1 MQLYV
6 DMLLSICSQTCH
18 ISFITQGN
26 TYVLLFLQFNKAV
39 GKIKDAISA
48 LPAATVDDDN
58 EEAAAL
64 ATATASKTDAT
75 AENKAGGNGPTAA
88 SDSPPDG
95 SFRHAAV
102 SEPGEG
108 SSDPFGLDELL
119 AHEPK
124 RSERA
129 REKGAAALNRKAE
142 EEEESRRFLKS
153 RREAL
158 LRCLEIAARRYR
170 IPW

>member
-1 MQLYV
+1 L
-6 DMLLSICSQTCH
+6 
-18 ISFITQGN
+18 
-26 TYVLLFLQFNKAV
+26 
-39 GKIKDAISA
+39 
-48 LPAATVDDDN
+48 DD
-58 EEAAAL
+58 
-64 ATATASKTDAT
+64 
-75 AENKAGGNGPTAA
+75 
-88 SDSPPDG
+88 
-95 SFRHAAV
+95 
-102 SEPGEG
+102 
-108 SSDPFGLDELL
+108 LL

-129 REKGAAALNRKAE
+129 REKGAAALNRKAEE

>member
-1 MQLYV
+1 M
-6 DMLLSICSQTCH
+6 C
-18 ISFITQGN
+18 
-26 TYVLLFLQFNKAV
+26 LLFLQFNKAV

-64 ATATASKTDAT
+64 AAASETDAT

-108 SSDPFGLDELL
+108 SSDPFGLDDLL

-129 REKGAAALNRKAE
+129 REKGAAALNRKAEE

>member
-64 ATATASKTDAT
+64 AAASETDAT
-75 AENKAGGNGPTAA
+75 AENKAGGNDPTAA
-88 SDSPPDG
+88 SDSLPDG

-102 SEPGEG
+102 SEPGEE
-108 SSDPFGLDELL
+108 SSDPFGLDDLL

-129 REKGAAALNRKAE
+129 REKGAAALNRKAEE